1 MLISN
6 SEVLSKDQ
14 KHKLYMDI
22 YDDAFWLINLVE
34 NLLSV
39 TKIENGTMQ
48 IKKEPQVVED
58 VILEA
63 LNHVSRKK
71 IEHTIHVQLDNELV
85 MANIDARLIIQVI
98 INIVDNAI
106 KYTPK
111 DSNITIH
118 AYQKNEQIIIDIY
131 DDGYGIDEKEQ
142 EKIFEKFYLANNKIK
157 DSQRGLGLGLAL
169 CKAIVEAHGGIIKV
183 SNCKPHGALFQF
195 TLPAVILDLKDQA
208 MFDFE

>member
-1 MLISN
+1 
-6 SEVLSKDQ
+6 
-14 KHKLYMDI
+14 MDI

-131 DDGYGIDEKEQ
+131 DYGYGIDEKGTR
-142 EKIFEKFYLANNKIK
+142 KNI
-157 DSQRGLGLGLAL
+157 
-169 CKAIVEAHGGIIKV
+169 
-183 SNCKPHGALFQF
+183 
-195 TLPAVILDLKDQA
+195 
-208 MFDFE
+208 